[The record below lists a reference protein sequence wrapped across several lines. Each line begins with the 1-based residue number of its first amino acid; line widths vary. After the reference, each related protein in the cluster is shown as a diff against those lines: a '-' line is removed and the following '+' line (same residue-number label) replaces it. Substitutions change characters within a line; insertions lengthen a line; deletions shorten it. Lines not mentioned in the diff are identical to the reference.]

1 MASKENLT
9 SSEYIQ
15 HHLTNLVYGRHTD
28 AHWGFAHSAAEIKEM
43 GFWAIHVDSMLWAI
57 VTGGLFLLLF
67 YSVARKAT
75 SGVPGGLQNAVEYLV
90 EMIDG
95 SVKESFYGKND
106 MVAPL
111 GLTLFIWVFLMNF
124 MDLVP
129 VDWIPTVAKWA
140 GVEHMKVVPTTDPN
154 VTLGMSLTVFVM
166 MIYYSF
172 KVKGAGHFF
181 GELAFHPF
189 GKWMFFFN
197 LILEL
202 PSLFAKPLSL
212 GLRLFGNLYA
222 GELIFILIAL
232 MYGGGW
238 AMGLFGGVL
247 QFGWAIFH
255 ILVIILQA
263 YIFMMLTVAYL
274 NQAHQV
280 PDH

>member
-1 MASKENLT
+1 MASEQNLT

-15 HHLTNLVYGRHTD
+15 HHLTNLVYGRHAD
-28 AHWGFAHSAAEIKEM
+28 GHWGFAHSAGEIKEM

-57 VTGGLFLLLF
+57 VTGALFLFLF
-67 YSVARKAT
+67 YRVARNVT

-90 EMIDG
+90 EMIDN

-106 MVAPL
+106 MIAPL
-111 GLTLFIWVFLMNF
+111 GLTLFIWVLLMNT
-124 MDLVP
+124 MDLFP
-129 VDWIPTVAKWA
+129 VDWIPEIAKRV
-140 GVEHMKVVPTTDPN
+140 GVDHMKVVPTTDPN

-166 MIYYSF
+166 MIYYSV
-172 KVKGAGHFF
+172 KVKGFGHFL

-189 GKWMFFFN
+189 GKWMVPFN

-232 MYGGGW
+232 LGW
-238 AMGLFGGVL
+238 YQLPL
-247 QFGWAIFH
+247 HFGWAVFH
-255 ILVIILQA
+255 ILVITLQA
-263 YIFMMLTVAYL
+263 YIFMMLTIVYL
-274 NQAHQV
+274 NQAH
-280 PDH
+280 DKGEAH

>member
-1 MASKENLT
+1 MASEQNLT

-15 HHLTNLVYGRHTD
+15 HHLTNLVYGRHPD
-28 AHWGFAHSAAEIKEM
+28 GHWALAHNAAEAKAM
-43 GFWAIHVDSMLWAI
+43 GFWAIHVDSMLWAV
-57 VTGGLFLLLF
+57 VTGVLFLFLF
-67 YSVARKAT
+67 HRVARKAT

-90 EMIDG
+90 EMIDN
-95 SVKESFYGKND
+95 SVKESFYGKNTLI
-106 MVAPL
+106 APL
-111 GLTLFIWVFLMNF
+111 GLTVFIWVFLMNF

-129 VDWIPTVAKWA
+129 VDWIPELAKLL
-140 GVEHMKVVPTTDPN
+140 GIHYMKVVPTTDPN

-166 MIYYSF
+166 MIYYSL
-172 KVKGAGHFF
+172 KVKGPGHFF

-189 GKWMFFFN
+189 GKWLLPFN

-232 MYGGGW
+232 MYGGGL

-274 NQAHQV
+274 NQAHQTAE
-280 PDH
+280 H

>member
-1 MASKENLT
+1 
-9 SSEYIQ
+9 
-15 HHLTNLVYGRHTD
+15 
-28 AHWGFAHSAAEIKEM
+28 M
-43 GFWAIHVDSMLWAI
+43 GFWAIHVDSMLWAV
-57 VTGGLFLLLF
+57 VTGGLFLALF
-67 YSVARKAT
+67 YSVARKVT
-75 SGVPGGLQNAVEYLV
+75 SGVPGGLQNAVEYMV
-90 EMIDG
+90 EMIDN

-106 MVAPL
+106 MIAPL

-124 MDLVP
+124 MDLIP
-129 VDWIPTVAKWA
+129 VDWIPYLAGMA
-140 GVEHMKVVPTTDPN
+140 GVHHMKVVPTTDPN

-166 MIYYSF
+166 MIYYSI
-172 KVKGAGHFF
+172 KVKGTGHFL
-181 GELAFHPF
+181 GELLFHPF
-189 GKWMFFFN
+189 GKWLWPFN

-202 PSLFAKPLSL
+202 PSLLAKPLSL

-232 MYGGGW
+232 MYGGGL